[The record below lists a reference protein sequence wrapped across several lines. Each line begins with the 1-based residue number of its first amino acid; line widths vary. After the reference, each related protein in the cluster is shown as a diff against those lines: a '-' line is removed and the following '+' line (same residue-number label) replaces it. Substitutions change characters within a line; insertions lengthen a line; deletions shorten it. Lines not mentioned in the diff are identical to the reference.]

1 MGTQGLP
8 YVIDLLDFT
17 PRYPFVRRPMP
28 LIERRIAH
36 FPRIVSDTIFFII
49 TYFYRLF
56 GVYPFSKGISGV
68 FSSASRKSVIKK
80 GGVRRI
86 QENSGESRGI
96 QENPGEFRGIQGN
109 SGEFRRIHRTYP
121 KIISKTRYTPLLHT
135 LRQFFC
141 AIYFLLWIASY
152 SFFLFFSHCCSP
164 YVVNQLN
171 QFTAC
176 SEREN

>member
-96 QENPGEFRGIQGN
+96 QENPGEFRGIQEN
-109 SGEFRRIHRTYP
+109 SGESTELTQKSYQKLGTHHSFIRSASSSALST
-121 KIISKTRYTPLLHT
+121 SCSGLLLT
-135 LRQFFC
+135 LSFC
-141 AIYFLLWIASY
+141 SSVIAVLLM
-152 SFFLFFSHCCSP
+152 L
-164 YVVNQLN
+164 
-171 QFTAC
+171 
-176 SEREN
+176 